1 MRIKEIKLFAYGELS
16 EQAKEKAREW
26 YQRFNADD
34 SYWSECVIDDAK
46 AQMNFLGFTIEDIFF
61 SGFWSQGD
69 GACFTGTWSA
79 KDVDAKKLEELYPSE
94 WLDKSGAKQE
104 NKNNAELN
112 ALALEFADIAKRFP
126 EASATLKHH
135 GMYYHEN
142 SVEIDC
148 GGFEKEQETEQGDV
162 PVWCHTDEQNFQDF
176 ARDCMRWVYRQ
187 LEKAYD
193 WQNADEQVDENIVA
207 NGYEF
212 TKEGERV

>member
-94 WLDKSGAKQE
+94 WLDKGVKCE
-104 NKNNAELN
+104 NKSNKELN
-112 ALALEFADIAKRFP
+112 EIATELQGIAKEFP
-126 EASATLKHH
+126 EASASLKHSGH
-135 GMYYHEN
+135 YSHEQSISFDCEDFEKERRRSKATCQYGALRMRITSKN
-142 SVEIDC
+142 LREIVC
-148 GGFEKEQETEQGDV
+148 GGFIRAWKPRMIGRM
-162 PVWCHTDEQNFQDF
+162 PMS
-176 ARDCMRWVYRQ
+176 R
-187 LEKAYD
+187 L
-193 WQNADEQVDENIVA
+193 
-207 NGYEF
+207 
-212 TKEGERV
+212 

>member
-1 MRIKEIKLFAYGELS
+1 MRIEQREIFSFEELD
-16 EQAKEKAREW
+16 ERAKERAREW
-26 YQRFNADD
+26 YRKVSEGDNDWAICVKDD
-34 SYWSECVIDDAK
+34 CEIALEL
-46 AQMNFLGFTIEDIFF
+46 LGFKIDEILF

-79 KDVDAKKLEELYPSE
+79 KDVN
-94 WLDKSGAKQE
+94 QE
-104 NKNNAELN
+104 KVNEQYSRDGENNLS
-112 ALALEFADIAKRFP
+112 LALEFADIAKRFP

-176 ARDCMRWVYRQ
+176 ARDCMRWIYRS
-187 LEKAYD
+187 LEAAYD